1 MISGAYNLID
11 GALAHK
17 LRFDT
22 ISNNLANIN
31 TNAFKKDIISFNQ
44 VLTMKNSSTADLT
57 QGAIRY
63 TGNRLDCAL
72 GSPGFFKIQTSR
84 GIRYTRDGSFTLNLD
99 RSLVTQNG
107 DTVLGQ
113 NGPIKIDG
121 SNVSIGSDGQ
131 IVVDNG
137 AVDRILVVDFKQP
150 QLLRKE
156 GSSSYVYQGGEE
168 DISPAEG
175 VSVQQGYI
183 EGSNVS
189 AMEEMIKMVEV
200 LRAFE
205 SAQKAIQVIDEITG
219 KMVNEAGL
227 Q

>member
-1 MISGAYNLID
+1 
-11 GALAHK
+11 
-17 LRFDT
+17 
-22 ISNNLANIN
+22 
-31 TNAFKKDIISFNQ
+31 
-44 VLTMKNSSTADLT
+44 
-57 QGAIRY
+57 
-63 TGNRLDCAL
+63 
-72 GSPGFFKIQTSR
+72 
-84 GIRYTRDGSFTLNLD
+84 
-99 RSLVTQNG
+99 
-107 DTVLGQ
+107 
-113 NGPIKIDG
+113 
-121 SNVSIGSDGQ
+121 
-131 IVVDNG
+131 
-137 AVDRILVVDFKQP
+137 
-150 QLLRKE
+150 
-156 GSSSYVYQGGEE
+156 VYQGGEE